1 MLRSLAV
8 VCVLG
13 TAAHADPAPCTPAP
27 VDATMI
33 RLAVQVDGNSGGRLV
48 AAPGSQFP
56 AVSDDGTTIVDLFQ
70 DETDFVGERVST
82 VATFTRHGAG
92 AAVQL
97 TAGIEGTDAPRTSD
111 DVQAATRAVVDANA
125 LLAKHR
131 WRPLALAAIC
141 PAPADVEQEEPLSR
155 LDFADGTQLTFDPSG
170 EQIAI
175 DRHEVGAHFPAP
187 GSGEFGGCGEIRGI
201 ARGYGSRKL
210 GFVVLEPSAS
220 LGGDSCIGKLGVD
233 TTLVVPLL

>member
-1 MLRSLAV
+1 MVAALA
-8 VCVLG
+8 G
-13 TAAHADPAPCTPAP
+13 AAHADPARCAPAAL
-27 VDATMI
+27 DAPL
-33 RLAVQVDGNSGGRLV
+33 RPLVVQSDAKAGGVLV

-82 VATFTRHGAG
+82 VQTFTRRGPG

-97 TAGIEGTDAPRTSD
+97 MGGIEGSDAPATPD
-111 DVQAATRAVVDANA
+111 DVQAQTRAVRDANA

-131 WRPLALAAIC
+131 WRALAEGAVC

-155 LDFADGTQLTFDPSG
+155 VDFADGLRITLDPSS
-170 EQIAI
+170 EVLTI
-175 DRHEVGAHFPAP
+175 DGRAVAAHFPAP
-187 GSGEFGGCGEIRGI
+187 GGGEFGGCGGITGI

-210 GFVVLEPSAS
+210 GFVVLEPTVQ
-220 LGGDSCIGKLGVD
+220 LGGDSCVGNLGVQN
-233 TTLVVPLL
+233 TIVVPIP